1 MDFVVVYQLAL
12 AVVKELWRFRYAALL
27 SAFAIAVA
35 FLGLGAAWQE
45 KYETRATVY
54 ADYQNIISPL
64 LEGQAQVIRVSD
76 QLLRVRDIM
85 LSQKA
90 LETIVDQEEGLVK
103 EGAGLAER
111 SVAIE
116 SLREAID
123 VRGLS
128 QDYVAIS
135 YKDPNPDRS
144 YSIVTTLL
152 NLFLKESSENKRSES
167 RQAFEFIEKQ
177 AAAYEEQLRVADEKL
192 KAFNAS
198 NLDGTAGQA
207 QSAIE
212 EIRQNIE
219 VVQLD
224 LEQARERAGSLQS
237 QVDKEDRYLTAKA
250 RSDGYNERIAQAVA
264 QLDELRLSYTDSH
277 PDVIAMKDHISA
289 LREASAS
296 GIDPAPAVSNKN
308 DVENPVYDKLRT
320 ALASAVVERDSIQ
333 RRLNSL
339 KVRLAESRQRLQR
352 IIARDAEFKE
362 LTRDYDV
369 TKGLYEDLL
378 QRKEKARLSMTLDI
392 EGQGVTYKVQEPP
405 EFPLLPSGLRF
416 IHFVAIGCVL
426 AVAFPVGLA
435 VLYVLLDPRIR
446 FSSTLRDSFDIP
458 ILAEVPHYS
467 SSLQQRLSRVDARV
481 YIFFASLAA
490 AIYLGLLF
498 SYVIIFR

>member
-1 MDFVVVYQLAL
+1 MDFVVIYQLAT
-12 AVVKELWRFRYAALL
+12 AVVKELWRFRYAALFSSFL
-27 SAFAIAVA
+27 IAMG

-45 KYETRATVY
+45 KYETGATVY

-64 LEGQAQVIRVSD
+64 LAGQAQITRVSD
-76 QLLRVRDIM
+76 QLQRVRDII

-103 EGAGLAER
+103 KDAGLAER
-111 SVAIE
+111 SLAVDT
-116 SLREAID
+116 LRESID
-123 VRGLS
+123 VQGLG
-128 QDYVAIS
+128 QDYVGIS
-135 YKDPNPDRS
+135 YKDPDPDRS
-144 YSIVTTLL
+144 YSVVSTLL

-207 QSAIE
+207 QNAIE
-212 EIRQNIE
+212 EIRQNVEI
-219 VVQLD
+219 VQLD

-250 RSDGYNERIAQAVA
+250 RSDGYNERIAQAIA
-264 QLDELRLSYTDSH
+264 QLDDLRLSYTDSH
-277 PDVIAMKDHISA
+277 PDVIAMKDHIAA
-289 LREASAS
+289 LREASVN
-296 GIDPAPAVSNKN
+296 GTDPAPVTSKKA

-339 KVRLAESRQRLQR
+339 KVRLAESRERMQR
-352 IIARDAEFKE
+352 IIARDAELKE

-416 IHFVAIGCVL
+416 IHFVALGCVL
-426 AVAFPVGLA
+426 AVGFPVGLA
-435 VLYVLLDPRIR
+435 ILYVLVDPRIR
-446 FSSTLRDSFDIP
+446 FSSVLRESFDIP
-458 ILAEVPHYS
+458 ILAEVPHLS

-481 YIFFASLAA
+481 YIFFASVAA
-490 AIYLGLLF
+490 AIYLGSLF
-498 SYVIIFR
+498 SYVLLFR